1 MVASKVEGPLSG
13 VRILDLTHV
22 WAGPLAVRTLADLGA
37 TVVKVE
43 RPFARGT
50 HQAVAT
56 PVGGW
61 LGNPEERPHW
71 NRNGVY
77 VKLQRNRFGVALDYK
92 TDAGRAVLL
101 ELVAQADVVVENYS
115 ANAMAGLGLS
125 YTELSAAN
133 SKIIYVTMPGYGS
146 TGSYS
151 DRVAFGTVIESLSA
165 LTYMTGYS
173 PTELYNSAQ
182 ALPDAMGGMHTVAAI
197 AAALAER
204 ERTGTGMRVE
214 LSLHESGVNISGPWL
229 VAQQIDPQKP
239 EAMGNRHPAMA
250 PHGVYACLGDDQW
263 LALACEDDSQ
273 WASLLNV
280 LGEPSSLPKN
290 WDLAARQQNAHAID
304 TTISDWTSQ
313 RTKADATDE
322 LQNAGVPAG
331 PVNNAPEMLADEQ
344 LNTRG
349 FYDFRD
355 RFDISFQGDPVHRNQ
370 SGVDNWLPSPHMGE
384 HNAEIL
390 GSWLDYSDEQIN
402 ALTSS
407 GVLVTEPPIE

>member
-1 MVASKVEGPLSG
+1 MVASKVQGPLSG

-50 HQAVAT
+50 HEAVAT

-61 LGNPEERPHW
+61 LGNPEEHPHW

-77 VKLQRNRFGVALDYK
+77 VKLQRNRFGMALDYK

-101 ELVAQADVVVENYS
+101 ELVAQADVVIENYS
-115 ANAMAGLGLS
+115 ANAMAGLKLS

-133 SKIIYVTMPGYGS
+133 PKIVYVTMPGYGS

-197 AAALAER
+197 AGALTER
-204 ERTGTGMRVE
+204 ERTGQGMRVE
-214 LSLHESGVNISGPWL
+214 LSLHESGVTISGPWL
-229 VAQQIDPQKP
+229 VAQQIDEQKP
-239 EAMGNRHPAMA
+239 AAMGNRHPAMA
-250 PHGVYACLGDDQW
+250 PHGIYACLGDDQW
-263 LALACEDDSQ
+263 LAVACEDDSQ
-273 WASLLNV
+273 WASLLKV
-280 LGEPSSLPKN
+280 VGEPSSLFES
-290 WDLAARQQNAHAID
+290 WDLAARQENADAID
-304 TTISDWTSQ
+304 EAISTWTAQ
-313 RTKADATDE
+313 RTKADATE
-322 LQNAGVPAG
+322 ALQNAGVPAG
-331 PVNNAPEMLADEQ
+331 PVNNSPEMLADEQ
-344 LNTRG
+344 LNKRG

-355 RFDISFQGDPVHRNQ
+355 RFDVSFQGDPVHRNH
-370 SGVDNWLPSPHMGE
+370 SGVENWLPSPYMGE
-384 HNAEIL
+384 HNAEVL
-390 GSWLDYSDEQIN
+390 GSWLDYNDEQIS
-402 ALTSS
+402 ALTSA
-407 GVLVTEPPIE
+407 GVLVTEPPLQ